1 PDSDS
6 LQFQDVPTHISQS
19 MRPFDLT
26 AAISGVPAM
35 PGCTVPG
42 PGPVICGYT
51 GRDPIASGSVR
62 HSRASSANH
71 AESVQAIP
79 GPSGTIRTPVNS
91 PRLSDQAFLPALER
105 AAPSRQ
111 AGHYSPGTPG
121 PQTPT
126 RRYNAPEAPRYISE
140 ALSPMPEIQD
150 TPRGLF
156 TPIQAHNAPQSSQS
170 SNTRSEVSPT
180 REPSV
185 GFEVAMADDVSEH
198 DMLAEFRTLAIRDNQ
213 GLGRGLSSRWS
224 ELEED
229 INRLPKRTLFLLDD
243 VALSP
248 KPLKTFVSARL
259 MQEKNFY
266 WCILKWQMT
275 YERRRLFH
283 AMYTT
288 NPVLQRAMYFH
299 VTWQG
304 SFLHAELY
312 TWEWLTLALLLWEK
326 GGHVDFMITSDFC
339 KMLQAPGDM
348 PVEWENMK
356 KYRFVFFGGS
366 SDPANELTDAQHHSL
381 ESLVRN
387 NTQVWPHPISTK
399 LVLQKSVIHRALA
412 RTIQNGGGLAE
423 RIYQVES
430 LEKGL
435 EFLRKGY
442 VIKRDCSF
450 ESRHVFLPNREPYM
464 VHAGENAAARAQGY
478 EELFKQA
485 WNLNVSGYKF
495 FALNYNPALLI
506 LGEVRTFITFGRVI
520 ELIHTVPEDPVLKR
534 DNMLNE
540 RCHGNLMDLTK
551 MTLPQ
556 RGRFL
561 DFSQQRRRNELWHCR
576 DLGLDNTGTQQ
587 LTEFALKVYDKLVTI
602 DESINRT
609 NQFHR
614 GIAGHQVC
622 VRLDIGVM
630 WDSNSP
636 DPKDHR
642 YRFIVNE
649 IQPGD
654 SGMFMIDGDARAS
667 VPLGIIEGILRG
679 SLEHWYPV
687 QELSVGRQQLD
698 FMLWLQE
705 PLWGWWKGLSGLW
718 ELQKKITC
726 TLMNHQSYHSLH
738 IGFCSKGT
746 AWFSTSAKSD
756 SDGSLNH
763 SLRWAEEFWDVK

>member
-1 PDSDS
+1 
-6 LQFQDVPTHISQS
+6 
-19 MRPFDLT
+19 
-26 AAISGVPAM
+26 
-35 PGCTVPG
+35 
-42 PGPVICGYT
+42 
-51 GRDPIASGSVR
+51 
-62 HSRASSANH
+62 
-71 AESVQAIP
+71 
-79 GPSGTIRTPVNS
+79 
-91 PRLSDQAFLPALER
+91 
-105 AAPSRQ
+105 
-111 AGHYSPGTPG
+111 
-121 PQTPT
+121 
-126 RRYNAPEAPRYISE
+126 
-140 ALSPMPEIQD
+140 
-150 TPRGLF
+150 
-156 TPIQAHNAPQSSQS
+156 
-170 SNTRSEVSPT
+170 
-180 REPSV
+180 
-185 GFEVAMADDVSEH
+185 MADDVSEH

-299 VTWQG
+299 VTCRGLSYMQ
-304 SFLHAELY
+304 SFIP
-312 TWEWLTLALLLWEK
+312 
-326 GGHVDFMITSDFC
+326 GNGTS
-339 KMLQAPGDM
+339 DM

-366 SDPANELTDAQHHSL
+366 SDPA
-381 ESLVRN
+381 N

-614 GIAGHQVC
+614 GIAGHKVC

-630 WDSNSP
+630 WDSNAP

-667 VPLGIIEGILRG
+667 
-679 SLEHWYPV
+679 
-687 QELSVGRQQLD
+687 
-698 FMLWLQE
+698 
-705 PLWGWWKGLSGLW
+705 
-718 ELQKKITC
+718 
-726 TLMNHQSYHSLH
+726 
-738 IGFCSKGT
+738 
-746 AWFSTSAKSD
+746 
-756 SDGSLNH
+756 
-763 SLRWAEEFWDVK
+763 

>member
-1 PDSDS
+1 KRELVWVERVERGEELTNPQLRAVWNAAPQLPPLHPSPYSNYGIGPDSDS

-126 RRYNAPEAPRYISE
+126 RCYNAPEAPRYISE

-266 WCILKWQMT
+266 
-275 YERRRLFH
+275 
-283 AMYTT
+283 
-288 NPVLQRAMYFH
+288 
-299 VTWQG
+299 
-304 SFLHAELY
+304 
-312 TWEWLTLALLLWEK
+312 
-326 GGHVDFMITSDFC
+326 
-339 KMLQAPGDM
+339 
-348 PVEWENMK
+348 
-356 KYRFVFFGGS
+356 
-366 SDPANELTDAQHHSL
+366 
-381 ESLVRN
+381 
-387 NTQVWPHPISTK
+387 
-399 LVLQKSVIHRALA
+399 
-412 RTIQNGGGLAE
+412 
-423 RIYQVES
+423 
-430 LEKGL
+430 
-435 EFLRKGY
+435 
-442 VIKRDCSF
+442 
-450 ESRHVFLPNREPYM
+450 
-464 VHAGENAAARAQGY
+464 
-478 EELFKQA
+478 
-485 WNLNVSGYKF
+485 
-495 FALNYNPALLI
+495 
-506 LGEVRTFITFGRVI
+506 
-520 ELIHTVPEDPVLKR
+520 
-534 DNMLNE
+534 
-540 RCHGNLMDLTK
+540 
-551 MTLPQ
+551 
-556 RGRFL
+556 
-561 DFSQQRRRNELWHCR
+561 
-576 DLGLDNTGTQQ
+576 
-587 LTEFALKVYDKLVTI
+587 
-602 DESINRT
+602 
-609 NQFHR
+609 
-614 GIAGHQVC
+614 
-622 VRLDIGVM
+622 
-630 WDSNSP
+630 
-636 DPKDHR
+636 
-642 YRFIVNE
+642 
-649 IQPGD
+649 
-654 SGMFMIDGDARAS
+654 
-667 VPLGIIEGILRG
+667 
-679 SLEHWYPV
+679 
-687 QELSVGRQQLD
+687 
-698 FMLWLQE
+698 
-705 PLWGWWKGLSGLW
+705 
-718 ELQKKITC
+718 
-726 TLMNHQSYHSLH
+726 
-738 IGFCSKGT
+738 
-746 AWFSTSAKSD
+746 
-756 SDGSLNH
+756 
-763 SLRWAEEFWDVK
+763 